1 MRRFFFERR
10 DEEFGKNREHK
21 EDNRLNT
28 RRKGV
33 KNEGQHDKQPHL
45 KIPIRSNIIVL
56 PLQKKAK
63 IALCISRLGI
73 DTQHNDNK
81 RHVENKQERLLDDI

>member
-10 DEEFGKNREHK
+10 DENFGNNREHK

-28 RRKGV
+28 RWKGV
-33 KNEGQHDKQPHL
+33 KNEGQHDKQSHL

-56 PLQKKAK
+56 PLQKKVK
-63 IALCISRLGI
+63 VALSISRLSI
-73 DTQHNDNK
+73 DTEHNDNK
-81 RHVENKQERLLDDI
+81 RHVENQ